1 VTTSERIDAH
11 HHFWDPDRYHY
22 PWMVGAAMDPV
33 RRRFGPEDLRPVL
46 DAAGIDGTVLV
57 QTLSDPNETDEFLQ
71 LAQDN
76 AFIRGVVGWADL
88 VADDVGDHL
97 DRILSGP
104 LGRWLVGI
112 RHQVHDEADEAWLG
126 RADVRRGLA
135 AVAARGLSYDILV
148 RSREL
153 PAATK
158 AIEAL
163 PSMRFVL
170 DHIAKPRVAS
180 GADGLWE
187 SRMAPLARLPN
198 VTVKLSGMVTEA
210 DWLSW
215 TPADLR
221 PFVSKVLDWFGP
233 DRLMFGSD
241 WPVCLLAGSYPSVQ
255 QALAESVGR
264 LNPSEEDALYGGTAR
279 QAYRLEDRVESGGR
293 LG

>member
-11 HHFWDPDRYHY
+11 HHFWDPDRHHY
-22 PWMVGAAMDPV
+22 PWMAGAPMDPV

-57 QTLSDPNETDEFLQ
+57 QTLSDPQETDEFLR
-71 LAQDN
+71 LAHDN
-76 AFIRGVVGWADL
+76 TIIRGVVGWVDL
-88 VADDVGDHL
+88 VADDVGAQL
-97 DRILSGP
+97 DRILSEP
-104 LGRWLVGI
+104 PGRWLVGI
-112 RHQVHDEADEAWLG
+112 RHQVHDEADAAWLD

-135 AVAARGLSYDILV
+135 AVGARGLAYDVLV

-153 PAATK
+153 PAATN
-158 AIEAL
+158 AIEGL

-170 DHIAKPRVAS
+170 DHIAKPRIAS
-180 GADGLWE
+180 GADDLWE
-187 SRMAPLARLPN
+187 SRMARLARLPN

-210 DWLSW
+210 NWSSW

-241 WPVCLLAGSYPSVQ
+241 WPVCLLAGSYPSVL
-255 QALAESVGR
+255 QALTESVGR
-264 LNPSEEDALYGGTAR
+264 LSPSEEDSLYGGTAR
-279 QAYRLEDRVESGGR
+279 QAYRLDDRVDSE
-293 LG
+293 

>member
-1 VTTSERIDAH
+1 MTTSERIDAH

-22 PWMVGAAMDPV
+22 PWMVGGAMDPV

-88 VADDVGDHL
+88 VADDVGGHL

-180 GADGLWE
+180 GADDLWE
-187 SRMAPLARLPN
+187 SRLAPLARLPN

-210 DWLSW
+210 NWLSW

-221 PFVSKVLDWFGP
+221 PFVSKVLEWFGP

-264 LNPSEEDALYGGTAR
+264 LSPSEEDALYGGTAR
-279 QAYRLEDRVESGGR
+279 QAYRLEDRVDHGSR